1 MINAIDMTN
10 FLNNIIQ
17 PNIKFLLI
25 VSVIVVLALRNLE
38 TNVISIIS
46 IIVFIFVNYKN
57 IANNLKDIKDGEKK
71 YERVIEDNRRVKHE
85 IHFNDDL
92 NKYLHKMRKFRK
104 YNPQSY
110 DSGYDYM
117 KMFMYTVHDLEKDD
131 ISHPKQ
137 YFENAQLYLKKSLNL
152 FQSISLS
159 VPEETLI
166 HGLKYNKYEANKLS
180 NRIGELCKNIYK
192 HCYYILYNL
201 SLRFN
206 EDFINNP
213 DIYKS
218 EIDLNTGVVE
228 ESNTFD
234 FNYEV
239 Y

>member
-1 MINAIDMTN
+1 MIDAIDMTN
-10 FLNNIIQ
+10 LLNNIIQ

-25 VSVIVVLALRNLE
+25 ALVIIVLAFRNLE

-57 IANNLKDIKDGEKK
+57 ISNNLKDIKDGGKK

-85 IHFNDDL
+85 IHLNDEL
-92 NKYLHKMRKFRK
+92 NKYIHKMRKFRK

-110 DSGYDYM
+110 DSGYDYI
-117 KMFMYTVHDLEKDD
+117 KMFMYIVHDLEKDD

-137 YFENAQLYLKKSLNL
+137 YFENAQVYLKKSINL

-159 VPEETLI
+159 VPEETLN

-180 NRIGELCKNIYK
+180 NRIGELCKKIYK

-206 EDFINNP
+206 EDFFNKP

-234 FNYEV
+234 FNYEL

>member
-1 MINAIDMTN
+1 MIDAIDMTN
-10 FLNNIIQ
+10 LLNNIIQ

-25 VSVIVVLALRNLE
+25 ALVIIVLAFRNLE

-57 IANNLKDIKDGEKK
+57 ISNNLKDIKDGEKK

-85 IHFNDDL
+85 IHLNDEL
-92 NKYLHKMRKFRK
+92 NKYIHKMRKFRK

-110 DSGYDYM
+110 DSGYDYII
-117 KMFMYTVHDLEKDD
+117 MFMYIVHDLEKDD

-137 YFENAQLYLKKSLNL
+137 YFENAQVYLKKSINL

-180 NRIGELCKNIYK
+180 NRIGELCKKIYK

-206 EDFINNP
+206 EDFFNKP

-234 FNYEV
+234 FNYEL

>member
-57 IANNLKDIKDGEKK
+57 ISNNLKDIKDGEKK

-85 IHFNDDL
+85 IHFNDEI

-206 EDFINNP
+206 EDFFNEP

-234 FNYEV
+234 FNYEL

>member
-1 MINAIDMTN
+1 MIDAIDMTN
-10 FLNNIIQ
+10 LLNNIIQ

-25 VSVIVVLALRNLE
+25 ALVIIVLAFRNLE

-57 IANNLKDIKDGEKK
+57 ISNNLKDIKDGEKK

-85 IHFNDDL
+85 IHFNDEL

-110 DSGYDYM
+110 DSGYDYI
-117 KMFMYTVHDLEKDD
+117 KMFMYIVHDLEKDD

-137 YFENAQLYLKKSLNL
+137 YFENAQVYLKKSINL

-180 NRIGELCKNIYK
+180 NRIGELCKKIYK

-206 EDFINNP
+206 EDFFNKP

-234 FNYEV
+234 FNYEL

>member
-234 FNYEV
+234 FNYEL